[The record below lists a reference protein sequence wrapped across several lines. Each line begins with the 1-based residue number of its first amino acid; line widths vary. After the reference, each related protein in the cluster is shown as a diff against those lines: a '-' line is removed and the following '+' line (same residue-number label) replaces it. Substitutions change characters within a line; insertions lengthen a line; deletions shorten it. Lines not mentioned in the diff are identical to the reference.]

1 MNKDRKICILK
12 CKEKDLLHN
21 LTVLCNYSAR
31 GMPNVPVVIGK
42 GRYFY
47 LPIADVDEIKG
58 LDVKGK
64 IITE

>member
-21 LTVLCNYSAR
+21 LTALCEYSAR
-31 GMPNVPVVIGK
+31 GIPNVPVVIGK
-42 GRYFY
+42 GRCFY
-47 LPIADVDEIKG
+47 LPLFDVDEIKR

-64 IITE
+64 IIMG

>member
-1 MNKDRKICILK
+1 MNNKICILK

-21 LTVLCNYSAR
+21 LTVLCKCPAKII
-31 GMPNVPVVIGK
+31 PNVPVVIGK

-47 LPIADVDEIKG
+47 LPLFDVDEIKG

-64 IITE
+64 IITR